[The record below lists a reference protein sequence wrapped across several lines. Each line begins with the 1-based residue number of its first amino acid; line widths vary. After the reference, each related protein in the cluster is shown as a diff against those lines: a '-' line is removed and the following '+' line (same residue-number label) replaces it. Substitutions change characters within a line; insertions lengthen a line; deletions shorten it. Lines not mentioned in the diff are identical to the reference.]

1 MPILGANVMA
11 RILTAILLMW
21 LTFVPAQ
28 HALAATPEQAKAMA
42 ERAAVYLKKYGPEKT
57 FAAIEDSLGQ
67 FRDHDLY
74 VFVHDTTGLVVAH
87 GGYATL
93 KGKNTIGLTD
103 IDGKPFVKEI
113 VSIKDTG
120 WVNYKWQNPVSKG
133 LEEKLVYV
141 IRVGPYLVCSGAYK
155 SG

>member
-1 MPILGANVMA
+1 MV
-11 RILTAILLMW
+11 RILLAILLMG
-21 LTFVPAQ
+21 LAFVPNQ
-28 HALAATPEQAKAMA
+28 HALAASPEQAKAMA
-42 ERAAVYLKKYGPEKT
+42 EKAAVYLKKYGPEKT
-57 FAAIEDSLGQ
+57 FAAVEDRSGQ
-67 FRDHDLY
+67 FREGDLY

-120 WVNYKWQNPVSKG
+120 WVNYKWQNPVSKE
-133 LEEKLVYV
+133 LEEKVVYV

-155 SG
+155 GG

>member
-1 MPILGANVMA
+1 MA
-11 RILTAILLMW
+11 RILIAFLFVSLV
-21 LTFVPAQ
+21 FVPAQ
-28 HALAATPEQAKAMA
+28 RALAATPEQAKAMA
-42 ERAAVYLKKYGPEKT
+42 EKAAAYLEKYGPEKT
-57 FAAIEDSLGQ
+57 FAAVEDRAGQ
-67 FRDHDLY
+67 FREGDLY

-120 WVNYKWQNPVSKG
+120 WVDYKWQNPVSKE
-133 LEEKLVYV
+133 LEEKVVYV
-141 IRVGPYLVCSGAYK
+141 IRVGPYLVCAGAYK
-155 SG
+155 RG